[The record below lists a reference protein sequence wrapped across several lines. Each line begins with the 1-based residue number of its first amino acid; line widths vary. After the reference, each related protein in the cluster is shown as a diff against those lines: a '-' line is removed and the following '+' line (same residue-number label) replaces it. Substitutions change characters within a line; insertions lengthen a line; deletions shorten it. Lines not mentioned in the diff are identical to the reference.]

1 MEAASASTALSA
13 LMGIWVVCDT
23 PMTRWVHSATTA
35 RSLRNEQVLVQDV
48 LHCALYSSQ
57 PLHSAQEAGR
67 R

>member
-1 MEAASASTALSA
+1 
-13 LMGIWVVCDT
+13 MGIWVVCDT